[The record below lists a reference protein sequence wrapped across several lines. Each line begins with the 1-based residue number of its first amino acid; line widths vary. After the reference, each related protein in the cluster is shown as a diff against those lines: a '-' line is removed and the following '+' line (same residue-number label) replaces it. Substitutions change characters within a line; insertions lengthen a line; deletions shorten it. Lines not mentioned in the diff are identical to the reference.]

1 MKLLPWMV
9 AAAGLGFAAYVVF
22 TRSAMEYATGPGDAE
37 DAARTAFGWG
47 TKQRAFG
54 VGGQLSGRLKEGVGR
69 ITGNDH
75 LAGEGVADQAAGL
88 AKDAAGSV
96 AQAVGRTIHELNR

>member
-1 MKLLPWMV
+1 MKMFPWMI

-22 TRSAMEYATGPGDAE
+22 NRSAMYATGPGDAE
-37 DAARTAFGWG
+37 DVGRMAFGWG
-47 TKQRAFG
+47 TKQRASG

-69 ITGNDH
+69 ITGNDN
-75 LAGEGVADQAAGL
+75 LAGEGIADQAAGL

-96 AQAVGRTIHELNR
+96 AQAVGQTIHEFNR

>member
-1 MKLLPWMV
+1 MKMFPWMV
-9 AAAGLGFAAYVVF
+9 AAAGLGFAAYVVLS
-22 TRSAMEYATGPGDAE
+22 RSAMEYANGPGDAE

-69 ITGNDH
+69 ITGNEH

-96 AQAVGRTIHELNR
+96 AQAVGQTIHELNR

>member
-1 MKLLPWMV
+1 MKMFPWMV
-9 AAAGLGFAAYVVF
+9 AAAGLGFAAYVVLS
-22 TRSAMEYATGPGDAE
+22 RSATEYATGP
-37 DAARTAFGWG
+37 AARTAFGWG

-69 ITGNDH
+69 ITGNDN

-96 AQAVGRTIHELNR
+96 AQAVGQTIHELNR

>member
-1 MKLLPWMV
+1 MKMFPWMV
-9 AAAGLGFAAYVVF
+9 AAAGLGLAAYVVF
-22 TRSAMEYATGPGDAE
+22 TRSAMEYATGPGETE
-37 DAARTAFGWG
+37 DAAQTAFGWG

-75 LAGEGVADQAAGL
+75 LVGEGVADQAAGL

-96 AQAVGRTIHELNR
+96 AQAVGQTIHELNR

>member
-1 MKLLPWMV
+1 MKMFPWMI

-22 TRSAMEYATGPGDAE
+22 NRSAMYATRPGDAE
-37 DAARTAFGWG
+37 DAGRMAFGWG
-47 TKQRAFG
+47 TKQRASG

-69 ITGNDH
+69 ITGNDN
-75 LAGEGVADQAAGL
+75 LAGEGIADQAAGL

-96 AQAVGRTIHELNR
+96 AQAVGQTIHEFNR

>member
-1 MKLLPWMV
+1 MKMFPWMV

-22 TRSAMEYATGPGDAE
+22 NRSAMEYATGPGDAE
-37 DAARTAFGWG
+37 DAGRMAFGWG

-69 ITGNDH
+69 ITGNDD
-75 LAGEGVADQAAGL
+75 LAGEGIADQAAGL

-96 AQAVGRTIHELNR
+96 AQAVGQTIHEFNR

>member
-1 MKLLPWMV
+1 MKMFPWVV

-22 TRSAMEYATGPGDAE
+22 TRSAMEYAAGPGGAE

-47 TKQRAFG
+47 TKQRVSG

-69 ITGNDH
+69 ITGDDN
-75 LAGEGVADQAAGL
+75 LAGEGIADQAAGL

-96 AQAVGRTIHELNR
+96 AQAVGQTIHEFNR

>member
-1 MKLLPWMV
+1 MFPWMI

-22 TRSAMEYATGPGDAE
+22 NRSAMYASGPGDAE
-37 DAARTAFGWG
+37 DAGRMAFGWG
-47 TKQRAFG
+47 TKQRASG

-69 ITGNDH
+69 ITGNDN
-75 LAGEGVADQAAGL
+75 LAGEGIADQAAGL

-96 AQAVGRTIHELNR
+96 AQAVGQTIHELTR

>member
-1 MKLLPWMV
+1 MKMFPWMI

-22 TRSAMEYATGPGDAE
+22 NRSAMYASGPGDAE
-37 DAARTAFGWG
+37 DAGRMAFGWG
-47 TKQRAFG
+47 TKQRASR

-69 ITGNDH
+69 ITGNDN
-75 LAGEGVADQAAGL
+75 LAGEGIADQAAGL

-96 AQAVGRTIHELNR
+96 AQAVGQTIHEFNR